1 MLHSGSW
8 TVCNKDKEISD
19 VKNVNSLYLLS
30 LPQTLEN
37 WPLVLNRLYLF
48 LKFSPFWRK
57 NVSHQ
62 VNVCTS
68 SLSWSSC
75 IFFVPWFRACLQ
87 GGGGPQIG
95 EVTCGGSPH
104 LSCKCDQIEM
114 RDYVDRRVTPP
125 KRVTSPTWG
134 PLPPCKEALKISKNL
149 LVEKVFLKEK
159 PCFKLSL
166 STAMKNGYVWYFL
179 ILLIRVSFSFTLFS
193 NFRDRRQFRS
203 FHRAILTIWYVYFK
217 RGNNL
222 HSTFLLTIVII
233 NNVVLII
240 INYCLTP

>member
-1 MLHSGSW
+1 MWCVPSLLDDKTLSWMLHSGSW

-114 RDYVDRRVTPP
+114 RDYVDRRVTHQSGLSHLPGVP
-125 KRVTSPTWG
+125 YLHVKR
-134 PLPPCKEALKISKNL
+134 PLK
-149 LVEKVFLKEK
+149 
-159 PCFKLSL
+159 
-166 STAMKNGYVWYFL
+166 
-179 ILLIRVSFSFTLFS
+179 
-193 NFRDRRQFRS
+193 FRR
-203 FHRAILTIWYVYFK
+203 I
-217 RGNNL
+217 
-222 HSTFLLTIVII
+222 
-233 NNVVLII
+233 
-240 INYCLTP
+240 CL